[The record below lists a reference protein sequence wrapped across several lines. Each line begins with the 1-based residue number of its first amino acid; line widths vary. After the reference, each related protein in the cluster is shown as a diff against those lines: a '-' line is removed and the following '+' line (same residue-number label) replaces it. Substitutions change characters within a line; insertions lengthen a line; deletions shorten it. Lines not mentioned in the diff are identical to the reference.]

1 MLRPPLTM
9 FCLSVLNCDRSFI
22 KSGHNVLITQ
32 QHKIVMGCKLQIHF
46 LWEMPTQFV
55 IVLFGVFLPQILYGQ
70 QTINILIDR
79 TGVLDYAIWNQTFVT
94 YLNQEI
100 GNDHHVVFQL
110 ISLENRTSWT
120 DMQILQQPVHFR
132 FASAETCVC
141 DSVKFNAAPIVT
153 VNYKWPMYKALSE
166 NAGVIVARSD
176 NSNINYIQDLKGAAV
191 CVSNLAD
198 MTTALLRY
206 ALNQEGIDLY
216 RDAKMISIG
225 SPDNFL
231 SDESVLELV
240 SSGRM
245 DVGFVQASKFASFPH
260 PSLLKVIGTVPSLS
274 LPFPTST
281 IPSPNGC
288 LSAFPSVA
296 PALKLA
302 VLTALARL
310 NSSHPAAVAGGY
322 SGWEVALDYENARTV
337 LEATGALSL
346 DPVTLA
352 PVCWGD
358 SPGWQYYDAAT
369 CPAGYYKVPEEQAS
383 QNCREANLSCITPVC
398 WCGVCAPGPAVQVFA
413 APAGPDAAVGNESS
427 CQRMQPCAA
436 SAQRQGFVLT
446 AIDGLRR
453 RNLTVTYSFG
463 PLLPPPAA
471 GLAAGELAPSAGEPW
486 NHSGTVTTS
495 AEGYSVLRVFV
506 DGEELAES
514 PTLLLVLPS
523 SCPNGFASPGFSLS
537 PRRAAVLLAQASLS
551 RKGRPHATESKQALW
566 PLVLS
571 PDSAAAA
578 AAAGLWQTRMAC
590 ACAPGATWRSRIRAC
605 RPSWWLGR

>member
-1 MLRPPLTM
+1 MLLLALLVCSASP
-9 FCLSVLNCDRSFI
+9 I
-22 KSGHNVLITQ
+22 
-32 QHKIVMGCKLQIHF
+32 
-46 LWEMPTQFV
+46 
-55 IVLFGVFLPQILYGQ
+55 QILGQ
-70 QTINILIDR
+70 NTINILIDR
-79 TGVLDYAIWNQTFVT
+79 NPELGNDLWNQTFKD
-94 YLNQEI
+94 YLNQEVGKI
-100 GNDHHVVFQL
+100 YQVEFQVVTTRN
-110 ISLENRTSWT
+110 ISWADAMISNNN
-120 DMQILQQPVHFR
+120 VHFR
-132 FASAETCVC
+132 FGSTETCVC
-141 DSVKFNAAPIVT
+141 DSAKYNAAPLLT
-153 VNYKWPMYKALSE
+153 MQYAWGTNSHLAESSS
-166 NAGVIVARSD
+166 VIIAQIN
-176 NSNINYIQDLKGAAV
+176 NSQINHIRDLKGATICA
-191 CVSNLAD
+191 SNLAD
-198 MTTALLRY
+198 MLTTLLPKY
-206 ALNQEGIDLY
+206 AILDVGLDLY
-216 RDAKMISIG
+216 RDAKMIASG
-225 SPDNFL
+225 SPDSGL
-231 SDESVLELV
+231 SSQSVIDLV
-240 SSGRM
+240 INGTM
-245 DVGFVQASKFASFPH
+245 DVGFVPSTSFATSVKAG
-260 PSLLKVIGTVPSLS
+260 LLKVVGTFPNPS

-322 SGWEVALDYENARTV
+322 SGWEVALSYGSARTV

-358 SPGWQYYDAAT
+358 SPGWRYYDAAT

-495 AEGYSVLRVFV
+495 AEGYSVLRIFV

-514 PTLLLVLPS
+514 PTLLLVLPA
-523 SCPNGFASPGFSLS
+523 SCPDGYC
-537 PRRAAVLLAQASLS
+537 AA
-551 RKGRPHATESKQALW
+551 
-566 PLVLS
+566 
-571 PDSAAAA
+571 
-578 AAAGLWQTRMAC
+578 
-590 ACAPGATWRSRIRAC
+590 
-605 RPSWWLGR
+605 LG